1 MDTEQT
7 MTKRGM
13 TVFQMKIIA
22 CITMFLDHLGAVVLR
37 PYTDY
42 NLETMGYKMMRILDT
57 SYEICRSIGRMAFP
71 IFCFM
76 LVEGFFHTSNR
87 VKHLIRLAVFAVIAD
102 PVFDYAF
109 DGVWFCWEDQSVM
122 VTMTIGFVMLMGMDA
137 IHRKLA
143 PSLVH
148 DFLLTLT
155 VAAACGLAYFAKCD
169 YSYKGILAIAA
180 IWLIYPLLN
189 VNRFAFSLSTGAF
202 FAWEWFG
209 KVSRV
214 PASLSPLLFLFYN
227 GQRGRSAKY
236 FFYVFYP
243 AHLLFLAWLLR
254 VLLY

>member
-87 VKHLIRLAVFAVIAD
+87 VKHLIRLAVFAVIA
-102 PVFDYAF
+102 
-109 DGVWFCWEDQSVM
+109 CL
-122 VTMTIGFVMLMGMDA
+122 TM
-137 IHRKLA
+137 R
-143 PSLVH
+143 
-148 DFLLTLT
+148 LT
-155 VAAACGLAYFAKCD
+155 ACGFA
-169 YSYKGILAIAA
+169 GRI
-180 IWLIYPLLN
+180 
-189 VNRFAFSLSTGAF
+189 
-202 FAWEWFG
+202 
-209 KVSRV
+209 RV
-214 PASLSPLLFLFYN
+214 
-227 GQRGRSAKY
+227 
-236 FFYVFYP
+236 
-243 AHLLFLAWLLR
+243 
-254 VLLY
+254 